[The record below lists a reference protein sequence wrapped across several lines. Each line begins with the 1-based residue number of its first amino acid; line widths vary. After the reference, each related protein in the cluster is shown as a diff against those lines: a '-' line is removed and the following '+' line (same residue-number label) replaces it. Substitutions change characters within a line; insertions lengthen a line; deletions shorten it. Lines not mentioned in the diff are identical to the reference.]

1 MTTTRP
7 RPAEVAGVPLDER
20 VLAAVTGSLEL
31 AALHLGA
38 RLGWYRALAEAPATA
53 PELAGRTG
61 TDARYAREWLEH
73 QAVAGY
79 LAVDDVGAGPDA
91 RRYSLPAEHAGV
103 LVDELS
109 PSYVPPFARMALAFA
124 RNIDRLVEVYRTG
137 EGLSWQEMGPDARES
152 QAEANRPYYL
162 GAFATADLP
171 SLPEVDAALRAG
183 GRVADVGCGMGWSSI
198 GIARAYPAA
207 RVDGYDIDGPSVEQ
221 ARRNAD
227 EAGVADRVS
236 FQTAPAGTL
245 AEGGRAGSYDLAIA
259 LECVHD
265 LADPVAVLAA
275 MRQGVRPGGT
285 VLVVDE
291 RVGEEFTA
299 PGDDIERLM
308 YGFSLTCCLP
318 DGLSTRPSVGTGTVM
333 RPATLRRYADLGGFA
348 GVDVL
353 PVENA
358 FFRFYRLRPR

>member
-1 MTTTRP
+1 MTTTQP
-7 RPAEVAGVPLDER
+7 RPSAVAGAPLDER
-20 VLAAVTGSLEL
+20 LLAAVTGSLEL
-31 AALHLGA
+31 AAVHLGA
-38 RLGWYRALAEAPATA
+38 RLGWYRVLAQAPATA

-61 TDARYAREWLEH
+61 TDARYAREWLEQ

-79 LAVDDVGAGPDA
+79 LAVDDAGAEPDA
-91 RRYSLPAEHAGV
+91 RRYSLPPEHVGV

-109 PSYVPPFARMALAFA
+109 LSYMPPFARIALAFT
-124 RNIDRLVEVYRTG
+124 RNVDRLVEVYRAG
-137 EGLSWQEMGPDARES
+137 GGLSWEEMGADARES
-152 QAEANRPYYL
+152 QAEANRPYFL
-162 GAFATADLP
+162 GPFATTDLA

-183 GRVADVGCGMGWSSI
+183 GRVADVGCGLGWSSI

-207 RVDGYDIDGPSVEQ
+207 RVDGYDVDGPSVEQ
-221 ARRNAD
+221 ARRNAE

-236 FQTAPAGTL
+236 FSLVAPGSL
-245 AEGGRAGSYDLAIA
+245 AEGARTGSYDLALA
-259 LECVHD
+259 VECVHD
-265 LADPVAVLAA
+265 MADPVPVLAE
-275 MRQGVRPGGT
+275 MRRAVRPGGT

-299 PGDDIERLM
+299 PGDDLERLM

-333 RPATLRRYADLGGFA
+333 RPPTLRRYAGLAGFA

-353 PVENA
+353 PVDHP
-358 FFRFYRLRPR
+358 FFRFYRLRPG